1 MKARFLILFFALVL
15 PPLFAGP
22 LHSPVWGFR
31 LDLPEGYAFV
41 EGNGRD
47 RFSFAGPDGA
57 RFDLAVY
64 SGTYRTL
71 KNLVDDVIRR
81 LGNQGDVSFFE
92 YRDKLAALMELRF
105 ADSAGWGLCVEL
117 APGAE
122 GKTPPMLLALAYGP
136 AGKEDLE
143 LFHMSALDSI
153 APSGAERRCPGPVTE
168 FAYPRG
174 AEKRTALALPG
185 VTALIRE
192 NDAEAAQAL
201 VDREF
206 ALFRK
211 YLFTENLREAWL
223 RFYRA
228 IYRDSWDRLA
238 DAVFQLERKWNV
250 SMTETPAGNPGRS
263 AAGTGR
269 QDSVP
274 PNAADNSPA
283 GPAPADRVLAEKALA
298 WVQGFTYERDL
309 MGSDFVNLVS
319 AVTDGR
325 GDCDSRAMLWALIL
339 AQADI
344 PSAIMISPEH
354 SHAMGLADIAGPGAR
369 FEHGGTKWLVAET
382 TATVNIG
389 LIRQDISDTASWLG
403 VILE

>member
-1 MKARFLILFFALVL
+1 M
-15 PPLFAGP
+15 
-22 LHSPVWGFR
+22 
-31 LDLPEGYAFV
+31 
-41 EGNGRD
+41 
-47 RFSFAGPDGA
+47 
-57 RFDLAVY
+57 
-64 SGTYRTL
+64 
-71 KNLVDDVIRR
+71 
-81 LGNQGDVSFFE
+81 
-92 YRDKLAALMELRF
+92 
-105 ADSAGWGLCVEL
+105 
-117 APGAE
+117 
-122 GKTPPMLLALAYGP
+122 
-136 AGKEDLE
+136 
-143 LFHMSALDSI
+143 
-153 APSGAERRCPGPVTE
+153 
-168 FAYPRG
+168 
-174 AEKRTALALPG
+174 
-185 VTALIRE
+185 
-192 NDAEAAQAL
+192 
-201 VDREF
+201 DREF

-298 WVQGFTYERDL
+298 CVQGFTYERAL

>member
-1 MKARFLILFFALVL
+1 MKPQFLILFFAPALL
-15 PPLFAGP
+15 PLFAEP

-31 LDLPEGYAFV
+31 LDLPEGYEFV

-47 RFSFAGPDGA
+47 RFSFAGPDSA
-57 RFDLAVY
+57 QFDLAVY
-64 SGTYRTL
+64 SGTYKTL
-71 KNLVDDVIRR
+71 NNLVDDVILR
-81 LGNQGDVSFFE
+81 LGNRGDVSFFE
-92 YRDKLAALMELRF
+92 YRDKSAALMELRF
-105 ADSAGWGLCVEL
+105 GDSAGWGLCVEL
-117 APGAE
+117 VSATE

-136 AGKEDLE
+136 AGKEDME
-143 LFHMSALDSI
+143 LFHISALDSI
-153 APSGAERRCPGPVTE
+153 APSGAERRCPGPITE

-174 AEKRTALALPG
+174 AEKRTALAMSG
-185 VTALIRE
+185 VTAVIRE
-192 NDAEAAQAL
+192 NDAGAAQAL

-211 YLFTENLREAWL
+211 YLFTKNLQEAWI

-238 DAVFQLERKWNV
+238 DAVFQLERKWN
-250 SMTETPAGNPGRS
+250 TGLKEAPAGNTDRS
-263 AAGTGR
+263 AAGTGA
-269 QDSVP
+269 QDPVSTNTV
-274 PNAADNSPA
+274 DNGRA
-283 GPAPADRVLAEKALA
+283 LAEKALA

-319 AVTDGR
+319 AATDGR

-344 PSAIMISPEH
+344 PAAIMISPEH
-354 SHAMGLADIAGPGAR
+354 SHAMGLADIDGPGAR
-369 FEHGGTKWLVAET
+369 FEHGGTRWLVAET
-382 TATVNIG
+382 TAKVNIG
-389 LIRQDISDTASWLG
+389 LIRQDISDTGSWLG